1 MNNTFTLQEL
11 FNNRIFRVPDYQR
24 GYAWEKQQVGE
35 FLEDLDILSSARHHY
50 TGTIVLHADDAKKQK
65 QDSEGTTY
73 TETNIVDGQ
82 QRLTTI
88 VLLLN
93 EISRGL
99 SAFESSQ
106 ALAAGIRKNYVE
118 GISIDGV
125 PLYKLSL
132 NEDTDTF
139 FRSDVLPESKGVAAP
154 STASAQRL
162 LDAKKQLSDYLR
174 KADSDPASQE
184 NWLRKLL
191 NKITSRLYFNLY
203 EVEHVSEVGVIFEVM
218 NDRGKP
224 LTNLEKVKNYLLYVA
239 ATLDVQ
245 QQDTKDHLTDSVND
259 AWSGILEQLMASGLS
274 SPADEDQ
281 LLRSH
286 WIMRHDPQS
295 RNWGGSKSVK
305 NRFDLRKYQ
314 EDPSQMLKD
323 MHEYIDGLRSAC
335 ICYCDAR
342 RPARD
347 GAFKAFTSKQDDV
360 KSWNSKLVRLG
371 ITATFLPLLMAVRMR
386 WSSEPERY
394 LEVLKLCETFA
405 FRVYSLSGYRSNAGQ
420 AALFHLGYDVAH
432 EKVDFGGTISRLKG
446 ELARWCGDNA
456 YEYQMSTDDERW
468 NKRYDWSGLR
478 YFLYEYE
485 TYLALDKGGSPKVS
499 WQELRE
505 RNRRDTI
512 EHILP
517 QSIDNQHYWQK
528 HFDANSHQ
536 EYIHDIG
543 NLTLTKG
550 NPYLSNKSFPEKKR
564 GEKYCYED
572 SLLLGER
579 EIAKNWDNWTAESI
593 TERRVKLLEW
603 AKRRW
608 HVDFSD
614 GGGTMYEIDMDDDVE
629 YEESEE

>member
-35 FLEDLDILSSARHHY
+35 FLEDLEILSSARHHY
-50 TGTIVLHADDAKKQK
+50 TGTIVLHVDDAKK

-93 EISRGL
+93 EISREL
-99 SAFESSQ
+99 STFENSR
-106 ALAAGIRKNYVE
+106 ALAAGIKKNYVE
-118 GISIDGV
+118 GTSIDGI

-132 NEDTDTF
+132 NKDTDTF
-139 FRSDVLPESKGVAAP
+139 FKSGVLPESKGVVAP
-154 STASAQRL
+154 STASTQRL

-191 NKITSRLYFNLY
+191 NQVTSQLYFNLY
-203 EVEHVSEVGVIFEVM
+203 QVEHVSEVGVIFEVM

-259 AWSGILEQLMASGLS
+259 AWSDILELLMASDLS

-286 WIMRHDPQS
+286 WIMQHDPQS
-295 RNWGGSKSVK
+295 RHWDGSKSVK
-305 NRFDLRKYQ
+305 NSFDLRNYQ
-314 EDPSQMLKD
+314 DDPSQMLKD
-323 MHEYIDGLRSAC
+323 IHEYIDGIRSAC

-347 GAFKAFTSKQDDV
+347 GAFKAFTSKRNEA
-360 KSWNSKLVRLG
+360 KSWNSKLVRVG

-386 WSSEPERY
+386 WSSEPEKY
-394 LEVLKLCETFA
+394 LEVIKLCEAFA
-405 FRVYSLSGYRSNAGQ
+405 FRVYRLNGYRSNAGQ
-420 AALFHLGYDVAH
+420 AALFRLGHDVAH
-432 EKVDFGGTISRLKG
+432 EKVDFGGAISRLKG
-446 ELARWCGDNA
+446 ELARRCGSKA
-456 YEYQMSTDDERW
+456 YEYQMSTGDGQWSEA
-468 NKRYDWSGLR
+468 YDWSGLR

-485 TYLALDKGGSPKVS
+485 TSLALDKGGSPKVS
-499 WQELRE
+499 WEELRE

-517 QSIDNQHYWQK
+517 QSIDNQDCWQK
-528 HFDANSHQ
+528 YFDTNAHQ

-550 NPYLSNKSFPEKKR
+550 NQYLSNKSFPKKKR
-564 GEKYCYED
+564 DEKYCYED
-572 SLLLGER
+572 SLLLEER
-579 EIAKNWDNWTAESI
+579 EVAKRWDNWTAQSI
-593 TERRVKLLEW
+593 EERRAILLEW
-603 AKRRW
+603 AKKRW
-608 HVDFSD
+608 HVDFGNSD
-614 GGGTMYEIDMDDDVE
+614 SVMYEVDMDDDIE
-629 YEESEE
+629 DEEGEE

>member
-11 FNNRIFRVPDYQR
+11 FNNRIFRVPDFQR

-35 FLEDLDILSSARHHY
+35 FLEDLEILSSARHHY
-50 TGTIVLHADDAKKQK
+50 TGTIVLHADDAKK

-93 EISRGL
+93 EISREL
-99 SAFESSQ
+99 KAFESSR
-106 ALAAGIRKNYVE
+106 ALAAGIKKNYVE
-118 GISIDGV
+118 GTSIDGI

-132 NEDTDTF
+132 NKDTDTF
-139 FRSDVLPESKGVAAP
+139 FRSGVLPESNGVAAP

-162 LDAKKQLSDYLR
+162 LDAKKLLSEYLR
-174 KADSDPASQE
+174 KADRAPARQE

-191 NKITSRLYFNLY
+191 NKVTSRLYFNLY
-203 EVEHVSEVGVIFEVM
+203 QVEHVSEVGVIFEVM

-259 AWSGILEQLMASGLS
+259 AWSYILELLMESGLS

-286 WIMRHDPQS
+286 WIMRYDPQS
-295 RNWGGSKSVK
+295 RNWDGSKSVK

-314 EDPSQMLKD
+314 DDPSQMLKD
-323 MHEYIDGLRSAC
+323 IHEYIDGLRSAC

-342 RPARD
+342 RPTRD
-347 GAFKAFTSKQDDV
+347 GAFKAFTSKRNDI
-360 KSWNSKLVRLG
+360 KSWNSKLVRVG

-386 WSSEPERY
+386 WPSEPEKY
-394 LEVLKLCETFA
+394 LEIIKLCEAFA
-405 FRVYSLSGYRSNAGQ
+405 FRVYRLNGSRSNAGQ
-420 AALFHLGYDVAH
+420 AALFRLGYDVAH
-432 EKVDFGGTISRLKG
+432 EKVDFGGAVSRLKG
-446 ELARWCGDNA
+446 ELAYRCGYKT
-456 YEYQMSTDDERW
+456 YEYQMGTEDQQ
-468 NKRYDWSGLR
+468 WSEVYGWTGLR

-485 TYLALDKGGSPKVS
+485 TSLALDKGGSPKVS

-505 RNRRDTI
+505 RNRKDTI

-517 QSIDNQHYWQK
+517 QSIENQDYWQK
-528 HFDANSHQ
+528 RFDSDVHQ

-550 NPYLSNKSFPEKKR
+550 NQYLGNKSFPKKKR
-564 GEKYCYED
+564 DGKYCYED
-572 SLLLGER
+572 SLLLEEQ
-579 EIAKNWDNWTAESI
+579 EIAKNWNDWTSESI
-593 TERRVKLLEW
+593 TERRAKLLEW
-603 AKRRW
+603 AKKRW
-608 HVDFSD
+608 HVDFGNGD
-614 GGGTMYEIDMDDDVE
+614 GAMYEVDMDDDVE
-629 YEESEE
+629 DEESEE